1 MSKLRAAWEWLHSQ
15 DWITWVG
22 HGVQGGLAGLVLP
35 LVGIH
40 PLAAVFAVAFHFGIR
55 EVGNAVEAKLT
66 NQARGRKVVDGVM
79 DLLTPVLVA
88 IVVAELVWM

>member
-1 MSKLRAAWEWLHSQ
+1 MGKLQAVWDWLHAS

-40 PLAAVFAVAFHFGIR
+40 PLAAVFSVAFHFGIR
-55 EVGNAVEAKLT
+55 EVGNAVEAKIK
-66 NQARGRKVVDGVM
+66 NQARGRKVVDGFM
-79 DLLTPVLVA
+79 DLVTPVVIA
-88 IVVAELVWM
+88 IAVVELIWL